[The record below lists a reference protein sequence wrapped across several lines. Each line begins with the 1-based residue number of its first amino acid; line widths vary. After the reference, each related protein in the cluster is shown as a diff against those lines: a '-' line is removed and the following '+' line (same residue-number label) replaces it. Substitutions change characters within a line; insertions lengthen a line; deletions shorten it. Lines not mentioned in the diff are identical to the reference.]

1 MCSYFIVCKVHP
13 GTEGV
18 FKRRFRLHYGLDSRW
33 EGRGKKEPV
42 VKKKTNGAVGV
53 CPLLF
58 PALCPFW
65 KPLPV
70 RCSVFLHLCGW
81 RYWMSVSIP
90 VLIAFHFFTQVAI
103 LTSVCILQEMP
114 FGKYCHPPLVH
125 FCFVAFWKGQLYST
139 GKHNGVWLSV
149 FRACL
154 HALPEGQTNP
164 TGLLPT
170 QTRSFR
176 KEWMAQAPGKY
187 SPPPQ
192 KSGGDFCWVRL
203 HISWTLFSGWYNETW
218 QVLTHKIHQRIW
230 SALPF
235 QVSFQ
240 LLIVTLNVPFL
251 QTSRLQV
258 TQSNPG

>member
-1 MCSYFIVCKVHP
+1 MITKNETGKSFFIKHSAFMCSYFIVCKVHP

-42 VKKKTNGAVGV
+42 VKKKKNGAVGV

-187 SPPPQ
+187 SPPP
-192 KSGGDFCWVRL
+192 KRVGV
-203 HISWTLFSGWYNETW
+203 ISVE
-218 QVLTHKIHQRIW
+218 
-230 SALPF
+230 
-235 QVSFQ
+235 
-240 LLIVTLNVPFL
+240 
-251 QTSRLQV
+251 
-258 TQSNPG
+258 